1 MFENSSEELASHKL
15 LILYILDKINMDLT
29 NSQITQV
36 VLETEMM
43 NYFSLQQ
50 FLSQLME
57 SKFLTTYKESDR
69 EYYSLTQKGL
79 EILEYFLSRIP
90 EDLTKKIDE
99 YVALNK
105 QSLLSDTEV
114 KSSFIQQNNNEFIVN
129 LRVIENQS
137 NLIDLNLN
145 VSSEKQAQQICNN
158 WKKNASYMYAEII
171 DLLIKENH
179 YAYIQSIVVGSFP
192 TSIFF
197 INVLS
202 DVLYTFI
209 KLFLVSDINNNL

>member
-137 NLIDLNLN
+137 NLIDLNSVFVNTSTLA
-145 VSSEKQAQQICNN
+145 SSEIDIRLKYIPFFIC
-158 WKKNASYMYAEII
+158 KLRFII
-171 DLLIKENH
+171 KDFILLLSKDTNIITTPFVTLIK
-179 YAYIQSIVVGSFP
+179 V
-192 TSIFF
+192 
-197 INVLS
+197 
-202 DVLYTFI
+202 
-209 KLFLVSDINNNL
+209 

>member
-69 EYYSLTQKGL
+69 EYYALTQKGF
-79 EILEYFLSRIP
+79 EILEYFLTRIP
-90 EDLTKKIDE
+90 EDVTNKIDD
-99 YVALNK
+99 YITVNK

-114 KSSFIQQNNNEFIVN
+114 KSSFIQQNDNEFIVN

-171 DLLIKENH
+171 DLLIKEDH
-179 YAYIQSIVVGSFP
+179 
-192 TSIFF
+192 
-197 INVLS
+197 
-202 DVLYTFI
+202 
-209 KLFLVSDINNNL
+209 

>member
-15 LILYILDKINMDLT
+15 LILYILNKINMDLT

-36 VLETEMM
+36 VLETEMI

-57 SKFLTTYKESDR
+57 SKFLATYKDSDR
-69 EYYSLTQKGL
+69 EYYSLTQRGL

-90 EDLTKKIDE
+90 QDITKKVDE
-99 YVALNK
+99 YILNNK
-105 QSLLSDTEV
+105 ESLLSDTQV
-114 KSSFIQQNNNEFIVN
+114 KSSFVKQSDHEFIVN

-145 VSSEKQAQQICNN
+145 VSSEKQANLICNN
-158 WKKNASYMYAEII
+158 WKKNASYMYAEVI
-171 DLLIKENH
+171 DLLIRDSH
-179 YAYIQSIVVGSFP
+179 
-192 TSIFF
+192 
-197 INVLS
+197 
-202 DVLYTFI
+202 
-209 KLFLVSDINNNL
+209 

>member
-1 MFENSSEELASHKL
+1 MFENSSEELAYHKL
-15 LILYILDKINMDLT
+15 LILYILEKINMDLT

-79 EILEYFLSRIP
+79 EILEYFLSRIS
-90 EDLTKKIDE
+90 EDVTKKIDE
-99 YVALNK
+99 YISLNK
-105 QSLLSDTEV
+105 KNLLSDTEV
-114 KSSFIQQNNNEFIVN
+114 KSSFIQQNDNEFIVN
-129 LRVIENQS
+129 LKVIENQS

-145 VSSEKQAQQICNN
+145 VSSEKQAQKICNN
-158 WKKNASYMYAEII
+158 WKRNASYMYAEII
-171 DLLIKENH
+171 DLLIKEDH
-179 YAYIQSIVVGSFP
+179 
-192 TSIFF
+192 
-197 INVLS
+197 
-202 DVLYTFI
+202 
-209 KLFLVSDINNNL
+209 

>member
-129 LRVIENQS
+129 L
-137 NLIDLNLN
+137 IDLNLN

-158 WKKNASYMYAEII
+158 WKNNASYMYAEII

-179 YAYIQSIVVGSFP
+179 
-192 TSIFF
+192 
-197 INVLS
+197 
-202 DVLYTFI
+202 
-209 KLFLVSDINNNL
+209 